1 VGEHRDFK
9 RRMTL
14 ERDLRHTVT
23 NDAISL
29 AMRRG
34 TMRLKPNLRHQITD
48 QALGRVMR
56 GYIYGTRIEPRGAI
70 AGWLGEFWEFLC
82 GR

>member
-9 RRMTL
+9 GCMTL

-23 NDAISL
+23 GRSL
-29 AMRRG
+29 VRI
-34 TMRLKPNLRHQITD
+34 LRTPK
-48 QALGRVMR
+48 
-56 GYIYGTRIEPRGAI
+56 EPRGAI
-70 AGWLGEFWEFLC
+70 AGWLSGFWEFLC